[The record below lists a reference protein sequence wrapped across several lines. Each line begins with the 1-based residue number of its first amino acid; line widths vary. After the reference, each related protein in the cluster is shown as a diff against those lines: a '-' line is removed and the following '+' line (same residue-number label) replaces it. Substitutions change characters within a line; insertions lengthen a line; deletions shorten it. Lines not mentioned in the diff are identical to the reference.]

1 MVEWFKR
8 SWANLLIL
16 LGLAL
21 GAVAV
26 FFTRRRELPTIP
38 PPAPVLPPVDIPDV
52 NTAPATTYLDTK
64 AQPVDVTK
72 NGTSGPHALVTNI
85 NARHK

>member
-1 MVEWFKR
+1 MLDWFKR

-16 LGLAL
+16 LGLIL
-21 GAVAV
+21 GSVVV

-38 PPAPVLPPVDIPDV
+38 PPPAPEPPPVDIPDV
-52 NTAPATTYLDTK
+52 NIAPATTYLDTK
-64 AQPVDVTK
+64 AQPVDVAK
-72 NGTSGPHALVTNI
+72 NGVSHVVNSI

>member
-16 LGLAL
+16 LGVAL

-38 PPAPVLPPVDIPDV
+38 PPAPETPPVEIPPVD
-52 NTAPATTYLDTK
+52 TAPATTYFDAK

-72 NGTSGPHALVTNI
+72 NGVNAVITHL

>member
-1 MVEWFKR
+1 MVDLLKR

-16 LGLAL
+16 LGLVL

-52 NTAPATTYLDTK
+52 NTAPATTYVETK
-64 AQPVDVTK
+64 VQPVDVTK
-72 NGTSGPHALVTNI
+72 NGVSAVVTSI

>member
-1 MVEWFKR
+1 MVDLLKR

-16 LGLAL
+16 LGLVL

-52 NTAPATTYLDTK
+52 NTAPATTYVETK
-64 AQPVDVTK
+64 VQPVDVTK
-72 NGTSGPHALVTNI
+72 NGVSAVVTNI

>member
-1 MVEWFKR
+1 MLDWFKR

-38 PPAPVLPPVDIPDV
+38 PPPVTPPVDIPVV

-72 NGTSGPHALVTNI
+72 NGVSGLVNSI
-85 NARHK
+85 NARHGGDA